1 LKVWSDNTN
10 SAAER
15 ELKKDKEQQIF
26 GTSDENIIK
35 LELYNHCKA
44 VNDKWLAGATDINK
58 ILFQCGNG
66 ERNSIDLKLAKK
78 YRPGTNQSRLIDSFR
93 FVTRSFADIG
103 DKLYINPMP
112 VASYLIDNPNST
124 FYDCVGN
131 LLGSNSFDFI
141 AMPSYINYNNPD
153 ELATVFKPMP
163 YSEAAI
169 SGGKCGPSFV
179 CVYVGKASNH
189 LDGVSQYPND
199 GFDVKCDNN
208 NNLIGLPKDFANSS
222 NDYEND
228 VAIFAVNFSQQNQNI
243 FKDITLDQAEFPE
256 TSETLQI
263 TDEIA
268 KKGGE
273 NNRTLVGQN
282 IYNVHRL
289 RSYKA
294 EVQMLGNAMIQPMMH
309 FQLNNIPMFHGAY
322 LITKAKHSIVPNHM
336 STTFEGVRIRYAETK
351 LITASDLYM
360 ALLDALDL
368 TNTPS
373 GASNGSLGGSFP
385 PIVMTIKENGAS
397 NGKIKSDNGNIT
409 TAKLIVPKDIRNRVG
424 LYKGEDENLLLA
436 EAVPPL
442 NAMLTEW
449 VKYLSTNGFTKNS
462 ENTYAY
468 INSAFRTIQHQKDLA
483 ASNPKASAKPQTSNH
498 GWGIAVDFQFF
509 KKDGTIINNYVNKQP
524 NVGVGYN
531 YIQNPAL
538 KWLVEHSHDYG
549 FIIPEGLRNNT
560 GLEEFWHF
568 EYHGN
573 AAKCILAKS
582 NIIKGV
588 TVNTTTPYHSSV
600 VNPKGKDGKIPDY
613 SKNCDYI
620 TVTAD
625 GTDGVGCPA
634 VGKVGFKPKLSSYKS
649 GINKL
654 LAGDYSNCNSNRD
667 CKGSMEGLKTIP
679 ALFTNN
685 KLTKKGVFAVTQGLI
700 EGFGSSPSRKNPG
713 NIRKG
718 KGFQNYA
725 TWAEGWK
732 AYADKYLGTWINGQV
747 VAADSA
753 KYSSCY
759 VDDSNK
765 TFTNNNI
772 AFTTAGNYDYKYD
785 GSSPTLR
792 QFINIYA
799 PWGDSNNPT
808 NYIGELAVTMK
819 DFGYNINVDAKMN
832 TWLT

>member
-1 LKVWSDNTN
+1 MMNHVHGNVRLAAVVPIQLGGNNNKYFNPIERYTNLMKYPVKHTWSIMERQYKGL
-10 SAAER
+10 AER
-15 ELKKDKEQQIF
+15 LRQYRKSIS
-26 GTSDENIIK
+26 SDD
-35 LELYNHCKA
+35 H
-44 VNDKWLAGATDINK
+44 
-58 ILFQCGNG
+58 
-66 ERNSIDLKLAKK
+66 S
-78 YRPGTNQSRLIDSFR
+78 
-93 FVTRSFADIG
+93 
-103 DKLYINPMP
+103 
-112 VASYLIDNPNST
+112 
-124 FYDCVGN
+124 
-131 LLGSNSFDFI
+131 
-141 AMPSYINYNNPD
+141 
-153 ELATVFKPMP
+153 
-163 YSEAAI
+163 
-169 SGGKCGPSFV
+169 
-179 CVYVGKASNH
+179 
-189 LDGVSQYPND
+189 
-199 GFDVKCDNN
+199 
-208 NNLIGLPKDFANSS
+208 
-222 NDYEND
+222 
-228 VAIFAVNFSQQNQNI
+228 
-243 FKDITLDQAEFPE
+243 
-256 TSETLQI
+256 
-263 TDEIA
+263 
-268 KKGGE
+268 
-273 NNRTLVGQN
+273 
-282 IYNVHRL
+282 
-289 RSYKA
+289 
-294 EVQMLGNAMIQPMMH
+294 
-309 FQLNNIPMFHGAY
+309 
-322 LITKAKHSIVPNHM
+322 LITKLIKQLKD
-336 STTFEGVRIRYAETK
+336 AETK

-385 PIVMTIKENGAS
+385 PIVMTIKENGGS

-409 TAKLIVPKDIRNRVG
+409 TAKLIIPKDIRNRVG

-509 KKDGTIINNYVNKQP
+509 KKDGTIINNYVDGKP
-524 NVGVGYN
+524 NVSVGYN

-685 KLTKKGVFAVTQGLI
+685 
-700 EGFGSSPSRKNPG
+700 NP
-713 NIRKG
+713 
-718 KGFQNYA
+718 
-725 TWAEGWK
+725 
-732 AYADKYLGTWINGQV
+732 
-747 VAADSA
+747 
-753 KYSSCY
+753 
-759 VDDSNK
+759 
-765 TFTNNNI
+765 
-772 AFTTAGNYDYKYD
+772 
-785 GSSPTLR
+785 
-792 QFINIYA
+792 
-799 PWGDSNNPT
+799 
-808 NYIGELAVTMK
+808 
-819 DFGYNINVDAKMN
+819 
-832 TWLT
+832 